1 MMVGKGISPPNLK
14 RRSGKAS
21 LTQLPSDAGRKTDL
35 EAKAISLRLE
45 TEPRAM
51 KRVAGAESFKL
62 YQ

>member
-51 KRVAGAESFKL
+51 K
-62 YQ
+62 